1 MSSKMKGIITIVLSS
16 IAAAVILIIFFA
28 GRGVAPINKIEKEE
42 TKADAVVKEKVKD
55 SAGNEFE
62 APLNIENLVVLNP
75 NAYDAMKII
84 GKSSLV
90 KGISTDTA
98 SPESNALIEKYGT
111 ESNVNIEKL
120 IKDKPDAVI
129 ADTEFINT
137 PGYTELK
144 NSGIDIITL
153 DLNKK
158 TKISDE
164 MTVLG
169 KLFDANEKADEFK
182 KDTERVQSLLD
193 DKLKNV
199 SEKKIYWELSNDNK
213 SVGKDANENET
224 FDRARLVNI
233 ANSKDGKYVDVDN
246 GYVKDN
252 NPDVIVKLSN
262 YTDGIIS
269 YNGLN
274 QESLNTI
281 IDNITKREGW
291 NDITAVKNNNVV
303 ILSDRITNS
312 PLGSVLA
319 PMFISKVAYSE
330 EMADINPNEYL
341 NEFMK
346 KYWGTSIDNT
356 LAFAKDANTIDSGDN
371 QVEITGPVTA
381 ATVVEPIKK
390 TSTGAAILADTSK
403 PTTVVKDSKGQEIIV
418 NKDSN
423 DGKTM
428 VKKSIVLNSSCYD
441 VIKLLGQEKS
451 VIGVADTTESNLPKY
466 GDWRNPNVEKI
477 IEAKPDVV
485 FGYASWLESG
495 IGKQLSDA
503 GIQLL
508 YFDLYVPSKI
518 PEEIM
523 TIGKILGAEKKAQEF
538 NNDIKQIQNLIAE
551 RTKSVNKVSA
561 YWEGYADYKSVG
573 KGSGGNEILNYANVN
588 SLTGG
593 EPVAYPIISDEW
605 ILEKNPEVIVKL
617 VSDTKGILGEKV
629 NGTKAAKELYNKI
642 INRPGWKNVKAVSEK
657 KVLIINSTI
666 GTSPLGSGLAPL
678 YIAKIAYPE
687 LFKDIN
693 PDETLSKMVS
703 KYYGKSLTGVWSY
716 YE

>member
-28 GRGVAPINKIEKEE
+28 GRGVAPI
-42 TKADAVVKEKVKD
+42 TADTVVKEKVKD

-62 APLNIENLVVLNP
+62 APLNIENVAVLNP

-84 GKSSLV
+84 GKSSLI

-98 SPESNALIEKYGT
+98 SPESNALVEKYGT
-111 ESNVNIEKL
+111 ESNVDIEKL

-129 ADTEFINT
+129 ADTEFVNT
-137 PGYTELK
+137 SGYTELK
-144 NSGIDIITL
+144 NSGIDVITL

-182 KDTERVQSLLD
+182 KDAERVQSLLD

-199 SEKKIYWELSNDNK
+199 NEKKIYWELSNDNK
-213 SVGKDANENET
+213 SVGKDADENEI
-224 FDRARLVNI
+224 FDSARLVNI
-233 ANSKDGKYVDVDN
+233 ANSKDKKYVDVDN

-269 YNGLN
+269 YNGIN
-274 QESLNTI
+274 QESLNTT

-291 NDITAVKNNNVV
+291 NDITAVKDNNVV

-312 PLGSVLA
+312 PLGSILA

-356 LAFAKDANTIDSGDN
+356 LAFAKDANTINSTESEGR
-371 QVEITGPVTA
+371 VTA
-381 ATVVEPIKK
+381 DTVVEPIKK
-390 TSTGAAILADTSK
+390 SPTGAAILGDTSK
-403 PTTVVKDSKGQEIIV
+403 PTTVIKDSKGQDIIV

-441 VIKLLGQEKS
+441 VIKLLGQEKC
-451 VIGVADTTESNLPKY
+451 VIGVSDTTVSDLPKY

-495 IGKQLSDA
+495 VGKQLSDA

-551 RTKSVNKVSA
+551 RTKSVTKISA
-561 YWEGYADYKSVG
+561 YWEGYTDYKSVG
-573 KGSGGNEILNYANVN
+573 KGSGGNEILDYANVN

-593 EPVAYPIISDEW
+593 ESVAYPKISDEW

-629 NGTKAAKELYNKI
+629 TGTGAAKELYNKI

>member
-28 GRGVAPINKIEKEE
+28 GRGVAPI
-42 TKADAVVKEKVKD
+42 TADTVVKEKVKD

-62 APLNIENLVVLNP
+62 APLNIENVAVLNP

-84 GKSSLV
+84 GKSSLI

-98 SPESNALIEKYGT
+98 SPESNALVEKYGT
-111 ESNVNIEKL
+111 ESNVDIEKL
-120 IKDKPDAVI
+120 KKDKPDAVI
-129 ADTEFINT
+129 ADTEFVNT
-137 PGYTELK
+137 SGYTELK
-144 NSGIDIITL
+144 NSGIDVITL

-182 KDTERVQSLLD
+182 KDAERVQSLLD

-199 SEKKIYWELSNDNK
+199 NEKKIYWELSNDNK
-213 SVGKDANENET
+213 SVGKDADENEI
-224 FDRARLVNI
+224 FDSARLVNI
-233 ANSKDGKYVDVDN
+233 ANSKDEKYVDVDN

-269 YNGLN
+269 YNGIN
-274 QESLNTI
+274 QESLNTT

-291 NDITAVKNNNVV
+291 NDITAVKDNNVV

-312 PLGSVLA
+312 PLGSILA

-341 NEFMK
+341 NELMK

-356 LAFAKDANTIDSGDN
+356 LAFAKDANTINSTESEGR
-371 QVEITGPVTA
+371 VTA
-381 ATVVEPIKK
+381 DTVVEPIKK
-390 TSTGAAILADTSK
+390 SSTGAAILGDTSK
-403 PTTVVKDSKGQEIIV
+403 PTTVIKDSKGQDIIV
-418 NKDSN
+418 NEDSN
-423 DGKTM
+423 DGETM
-428 VKKSIVLNSSCYD
+428 VKKSIVLNSNCYD
-441 VIKLLGQEKS
+441 VIKLLGQEKC
-451 VIGVADTTESNLPKY
+451 VIGISDTTESDLPKY

-485 FGYASWLESG
+485 FGYASWLDSG
-495 IGKQLSDA
+495 VGKQLSDA

-551 RTKSVNKVSA
+551 RTKSVTKISA
-561 YWEGYADYKSVG
+561 YWEGYTDYKSVG
-573 KGSGGNEILNYANVN
+573 KGSGGNEILDYANVN

-593 EPVAYPIISDEW
+593 ESVAYPKISDEW

-629 NGTKAAKELYNKI
+629 TGTGAAKELYNKI

-666 GTSPLGSGLAPL
+666 GTSPLGSAIAPL

-703 KYYGKSLTGVWSY
+703 KYYGKSLTGVWCY